1 MPNLAVRIAA
11 AACACVAPTGC
22 VTGELAVQRSLS
34 SDPKVPPN
42 SKKVKTPGDP
52 KIPLAHIE
60 TSRRVEQLGKQIL
73 TQNPFT
79 GLEPAFATAGVPE
92 TVLFHRGTE
101 MIVVSEGLVK
111 KCKTDAELAAVLCTE
126 LGLMVAEQQSLR
138 RAKNDPIPESALPG
152 GASPAGGTPVDP
164 GLQAEIAFRERGKP
178 RAPRIS
184 ETEAASKIS
193 RELLRGAGF
202 DPAEYDR
209 AEPLVK
215 QSDRGTAL
223 RKQMSQSAP
232 APTWDR

>member
-11 AACACVAPTGC
+11 AACACLAQTGC
-22 VTGELAVQRSLS
+22 VTGELAAQRSLS
-34 SDPKVPPN
+34 PDPSSPN
-42 SKKVKTPGDP
+42 SAKVKTPGNP
-52 KIPLAHIE
+52 KIPMAHLE

-79 GLEPAFATAGVPE
+79 GVEPAFATAGVPE

-126 LGLMVAEQQSLR
+126 LGQMVAEKQGLK
-138 RAKNDPIPESALPG
+138 RAAKDPIPESALPG
-152 GASPAGGTPVDP
+152 GASPASGAPSDP
-164 GLQAEIAFRERGKP
+164 GLQAELAFRERGRP
-178 RAPRIS
+178 RAPRVS
-184 ETEAASKIS
+184 ETETAAKLS

-202 DPAEYDR
+202 DPAEFDR
-209 AEPLVK
+209 VEPLVR

-223 RKQMSQSAP
+223 RKQMSDSAP
-232 APTWDR
+232 PPKWDH